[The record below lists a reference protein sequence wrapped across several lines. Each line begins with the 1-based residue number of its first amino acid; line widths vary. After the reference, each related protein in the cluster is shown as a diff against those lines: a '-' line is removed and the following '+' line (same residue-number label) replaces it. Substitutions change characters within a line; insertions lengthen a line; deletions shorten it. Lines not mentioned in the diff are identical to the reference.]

1 MTGDDEGPLA
11 RWSRR
16 KQAARAPEATPA
28 PREGEAPPAIV
39 EETLPPEA
47 LPSLDDLTVG
57 SDLAAFLRKGVPEA
71 LKRAALR
78 KMWSLDPAIRDHIG
92 LSENAWDFND
102 PASIPGFGPTAKAL
116 VKPDFLSRGRLELD
130 RPDPAEPP
138 PPEAPPPEREAP
150 EPEAEEEVAETAE
163 GKSPDPRPARHGG
176 ALPGED

>member
-16 KQAARAPEATPA
+16 KQAARVPEAA
-28 PREGEAPPAIV
+28 PSPPEPEAPPAIV
-39 EETLPPEA
+39 EETLPPET
-47 LPSLDDLTVG
+47 LPSLDDLAVG

-102 PASIPGFGPTAKAL
+102 PASIPGFGPTAKVL
-116 VKPDFLSRGRLELD
+116 VKPDFLSRGHLKPD
-130 RPDPAEPP
+130 RPKPAEPP
-138 PPEAPPPEREAP
+138 PPEAPPPEPEPP
-150 EPEAEEEVAETAE
+150 EPEAEEEVAEAAE
-163 GKSPDPRPARHGG
+163 GKPTDPRPARHGG